1 MQKRVITLG
10 VVTASS
16 LLMLNF
22 AMASSIEEDTPKR
35 VTKGNMSIKYNVLPK
50 EVDSASKLFS
60 EGVFYGRLRS
70 NSFYWDWEN
79 ETWNDESK
87 KGLLDNKN
95 MGMGGSVIYKTAILN
110 GFSATMSYYGSFNP
124 SFFRM
129 DKDEVAGAKAG
140 KDTFSRYN
148 VKNDSEYGIYAF
160 GENYLKYQNSMF
172 NVILGRQFFE
182 SVFTASNDTKM
193 IPNTFDGVSLSAK
206 IAKKT
211 KVRFAFF
218 DKQKLRDHDEAHDVI
233 TFKDSNGDSWGNNDD
248 AAIHKGLTYQKFV
261 DAGEDVEHDLI
272 LADFQTKY
280 IDNLKLNFSFLQVPD
295 IVKDIVLEANY
306 KIPFDNGWAIS
317 SGIRYFYQMDDGGG
331 AIAGYTSLNGKEAV
345 GYDADVQTSLDSSLI
360 ALRTDL
366 IMPNKKGFFRLGYS
380 KVEDK
385 ADIVAPWR
393 GFPTG
398 GYTRAMAQYNWYANT
413 ETVMIRGVYKFNP
426 DFKASLRYAIQDFDN
441 DKLNISP
448 DGTIWH
454 LDTWY
459 DISPQLQ
466 LKTRLGIYNADTKNS
481 AKFDNS
487 YNEYRLELNY
497 LF

>member
-1 MQKRVITLG
+1 MQKKIITLG
-10 VVTASS
+10 MTTVLA
-16 LLMLNF
+16 LLMLNL
-22 AMASSIEEDTPKR
+22 AVADSVDKDKPKR
-35 VTKGNMSIKYNVLPK
+35 ITKGNMSIKYNILPK
-50 EVDSASKLFS
+50 KVDSLSKIFS
-60 EGVFYGRLRS
+60 GGIFYGRLRS

-79 ETWNDESK
+79 ETWNDETK
-87 KGLLDNKN
+87 KGQLDNKN
-95 MGMGGSVIYKTAILN
+95 MGMGGSIIYKTGVFN
-110 GFSATMSYYGSFNP
+110 GLSATMSYYGSVNP

-129 DKDEVAGAKAG
+129 DKDEVAGSKAG

-148 VKNDSEYGIYAF
+148 VKNDNQYGIYAF
-160 GENYLKYQNSMF
+160 GENYLQYQNNMF

-193 IPNTFDGVSLSAK
+193 IPNTFDGIAVNAK

-211 KVRFAFF
+211 QVRFAFF
-218 DKQKLRDHDEAHDVI
+218 DNQKLRDHDETHDVI

-248 AAIHKGLTYQKFV
+248 AATHKGLTYEKFV
-261 DAGEDVEHDLI
+261 NAGEDVDHDLI
-272 LADFQTKY
+272 IADFQTKY
-280 IDNLKLNFSFLQVPD
+280 IDNLKLNFSFLQVPGV
-295 IVKDIVLEANY
+295 VKDVVLEANY
-306 KIPFDNGWAIS
+306 KVGFDNGWAIRP
-317 SGIRYFYQMDDGGG
+317 GVRYFYQMDDGGG
-331 AIAGYTSLNGKEAV
+331 VVAGYTSLNGKEAV
-345 GYDADVQTSLDSSLI
+345 GYDGDIQTSLDSSLV

-366 IMPNKKGFFRLGYS
+366 IMPNKKGFLRLGYS

-385 ADIVAPWR
+385 ADIIAPWR

-413 ETVMIRGVYKFNP
+413 ETIMLRGVYNFNP
-426 DFKASLRYAIQDFDN
+426 NFKASLRYAVQDFDN
-441 DKLNISP
+441 NKLNISP
-448 DGTIWH
+448 DSTIWH

-466 LKTRLGIYNADTKNS
+466 LKTRLGIYSADTKDT